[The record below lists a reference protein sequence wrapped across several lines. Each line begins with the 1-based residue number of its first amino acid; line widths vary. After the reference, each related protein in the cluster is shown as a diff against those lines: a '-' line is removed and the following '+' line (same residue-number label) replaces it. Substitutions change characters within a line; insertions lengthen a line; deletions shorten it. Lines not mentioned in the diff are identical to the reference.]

1 MVERRHEQRAQPDLA
16 VQVSGRDTNG
26 TPFAQ
31 RATASN
37 ISSGG
42 ALLSGLSCGVR
53 SGDLLWV
60 EYQRRRA
67 RFRIVWVRDS
77 HSGLKT
83 QAAVQRLDKEECP
96 WSMSALSEQ

>member
-42 ALLSGLSCGVR
+42 ALLSGAPAEYDLATCVGGIPTAKSSTSELCG
-53 SGDLLWV
+53 
-60 EYQRRRA
+60 
-67 RFRIVWVRDS
+67 
-77 HSGLKT
+77 
-83 QAAVQRLDKEECP
+83 
-96 WSMSALSEQ
+96 